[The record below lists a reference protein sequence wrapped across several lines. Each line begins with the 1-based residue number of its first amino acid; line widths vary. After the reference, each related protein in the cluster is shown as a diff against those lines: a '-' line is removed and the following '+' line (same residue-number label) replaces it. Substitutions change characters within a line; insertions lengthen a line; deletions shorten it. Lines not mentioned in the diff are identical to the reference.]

1 MELTSS
7 RLTVSHLRLVVAI
20 AEENSL
26 VGAAKRL
33 NMTQPTVTKSLQ
45 VAEHQLDVRLFERT
59 SSGMV
64 PTIFGAALVEQARLV
79 LTQLG
84 HAAQEIQD
92 LRDGTGGRIA
102 IGTLLAASA
111 ALLPRAIARMR
122 KERPRLVAT
131 ILEGTNDVLL
141 PALRSGELDLVLGR
155 LSDSRQGPDLRE
167 EVLFRDI
174 ACIVGRPGHP
184 LSSRAQLRM
193 ADVTEWN
200 WILPPRE
207 TTLRRQVE
215 KAFYDEGLEPPTPAV
230 ESVSLIMNQSLLLD
244 TDYLSV
250 WPWQVATLEEAAGQV
265 AILPLP
271 LTTTIGPVGITTRS
285 GARLSPAAEA
295 LAQTLR
301 EVVSQTMAISPFL
314 DTITDGHER
323 LS

>member
-1 MELTSS
+1 MEQVSS

-33 NMTQPTVTKSLQ
+33 NMTQPAVTKSLQ

-79 LTQLG
+79 LSQLR

-102 IGTLLAASA
+102 IGTLLAGSA
-111 ALLPRAIARMR
+111 TLLPRVIARIHR
-122 KERPRLVAT
+122 ERPRVAIT
-131 ILEGTNDVLL
+131 IVEGMNDVLL
-141 PALRSGELDLVLGR
+141 PALRSGELDLVVGR
-155 LSDSRQGPDLRE
+155 LADIPQGADLHE
-167 EVLFRDI
+167 EMLFKDM
-174 ACIVGRPGHP
+174 ACVVARPGHP
-184 LSSRAQLRM
+184 LAEQRPLGL
-193 ADVTEWN
+193 ADAANWN

-215 KAFYDEGLEPPTPAV
+215 KAFYDDGLGPPVPVV
-230 ESVSLIMNQSLLLD
+230 ESVSLIMNQSLLVD

-250 WPWQVATLEEAAGQV
+250 WPWQVASLGERAGQI
-265 AILPLP
+265 AILPLA
-271 LTTTIGPVGITTRS
+271 LKTTIGFVGITARS
-285 GARLSPAAEA
+285 EARLSPAAEVF
-295 LAQTLR
+295 AQTLR
-301 EVVSQTMAISPFL
+301 EVAAEMPISPLL
-314 DTITDGHER
+314 DAIPEGDD
-323 LS
+323 